1 MIILSRKQLS
11 EKYDI
16 NNHTWTRRHDDL
28 IDYLQDYLDIE
39 EYKEKG
45 SYFYKINEDE
55 MPDYIPPIPRKSW
68 KKEVEDNYDNYVK
81 EHLPIEFTPLSKS
94 RMSKDA
100 IDDFGYDKYGHTSIK
115 YITRRYV
122 SESMDK
128 YGEYT
133 EERVWVRY
141 DTYEEL
147 DENESSELM
156 DIFRRNNMS
165 NEEMVCAWIKQE
177 QGEDVSKEKKRFKDA
192 MNEFKKKYHTIP
204 VYVPKWKLKEKEAE

>member
-1 MIILSRKQLS
+1 
-11 EKYDI
+11 
-16 NNHTWTRRHDDL
+16 
-28 IDYLQDYLDIE
+28 
-39 EYKEKG
+39 
-45 SYFYKINEDE
+45 
-55 MPDYIPPIPRKSW
+55 
-68 KKEVEDNYDNYVK
+68 
-81 EHLPIEFTPLSKS
+81 
-94 RMSKDA
+94 MSQDA

-115 YITRRYV
+115 YITRSYV

-128 YGEYT
+128 YGEHT

-147 DENESSELM
+147 DKNESNELM
-156 DIFRRNNMS
+156 DIFRRNNLS

-177 QGEDVSKEKKRFKDA
+177 QGEDVSKEKKCFKDA